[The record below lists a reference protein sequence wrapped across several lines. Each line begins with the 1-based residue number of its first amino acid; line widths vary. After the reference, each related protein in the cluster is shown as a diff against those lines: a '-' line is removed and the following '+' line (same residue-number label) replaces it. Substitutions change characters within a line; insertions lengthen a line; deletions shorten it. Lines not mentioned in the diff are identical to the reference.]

1 MGSRLGHHP
10 SLVTGKRWKL
20 LKMPVASIVDWYG
33 PYRSYRRFVS
43 EAHQIATN
51 RCVYMGVGGTADKLR
66 VLYIGLSTRPNTRFA
81 NHHALTNPDIKQ
93 FFIGE
98 ITTSG
103 LPGRRRKKV
112 PTDLDATEHALIAYL
127 SPELNVRRKNTLPE
141 DCVSVFSRFFGRN
154 NWEKPKPTPYFF
166 PPLIAFNTY
175 SGEWHP
181 EQQLN

>member
-1 MGSRLGHHP
+1 M
-10 SLVTGKRWKL
+10 
-20 LKMPVASIVDWYG
+20 KMPVASIVDWYG
-33 PYRSYRRFVS
+33 PYRSYKRFAS
-43 EAHQIATN
+43 EARLMWTN
-51 RCVYMGVGGTADKLR
+51 RCVYMGVSGEADNLR
-66 VLYIGLSTRPNTRFA
+66 VVYIGLSTRPNTRFA
-81 NHHALTNPDIKQ
+81 THHVLTNPIISQ
-93 FFIGE
+93 FFIGQ

-166 PPLIAFNTY
+166 PPIVAFNSY
-175 SGEWHP
+175 SREWHP
-181 EQQLN
+181 EHPHK

>member
-1 MGSRLGHHP
+1 MLGRLTD
-10 SLVTGKRWKL
+10 LVSGKIWARM
-20 LKMPVASIVDWYG
+20 KMPVASIVDWYG
-33 PYRSYRRFVS
+33 PYRSYKRFVS
-43 EAHQIATN
+43 DAGLMWTN
-51 RCVYMGVGGTADKLR
+51 RCVYMGVSGDADNRR
-66 VLYIGLSTRPNTRFA
+66 VAYIGLSTRPNNRFA
-81 NHHALTNPDIKQ
+81 THHALTNQIISQ

-103 LPGRRRKKV
+103 LPGRRQKKV

-166 PPLIAFNTY
+166 PPIVAFNSY

-181 EQQLN
+181 KQPHK

>member
-1 MGSRLGHHP
+1 MGCCAN
-10 SLVTGKRWKL
+10 LVIGEHRRGL
-20 LKMPVASIVDWYG
+20 RMPVASIVDWYG
-33 PYRSYRRFVS
+33 PYRSYERFVS
-43 EAHQIATN
+43 EAQQIATN
-51 RCVYMGVGGTADKLR
+51 RCVYMGVAGPTDNLR
-66 VLYIGLSTRPNTRFA
+66 VAYIGLSTRPNSRFT
-81 NHHALTNPDIKQ
+81 NHHALTNPGIKQ

-127 SPELNVRRKNTLPE
+127 SPELNIRRKNTPPE

-154 NWEKPKPTPYFF
+154 NWDKPKPTPSFF

-181 EQQLN
+181 EQRLN